1 MSLSDDEGGQSV
13 ARRARSRSPSPRPS
27 TNRSDTSGSNTG
39 LIAGVALAG
48 VGIVAAIG
56 AKFFLGGKKAPVAPS
71 RKPASRSD
79 ATRRKIPPRRARSVT
94 SGASSA
100 QHR

>member
-1 MSLSDDEGGQSV
+1 MSLSDDEGGQRV
-13 ARRARSRSPSPRPS
+13 VRRARSRSPSPRPS
-27 TNRSDTSGSNTG
+27 SNRSSASGSNAG

-56 AKFFLGGKKAPVAPS
+56 AKFFMGGKKAPAAPS
-71 RKPASRSD
+71 RQAGSRSD
-79 ATRRKIPPRRARSVT
+79 GTRRKIPPRRARSVT

>member
-1 MSLSDDEGGQSV
+1 MSLSDDEGGQRV
-13 ARRARSRSPSPRPS
+13 ARRARSRSPSSRPS
-27 TNRSDTSGSNTG
+27 TKRSDVSGSSTG

-56 AKFFLGGKKAPVAPS
+56 AKFFLGGKKAPAAPF
-71 RKPASRSD
+71 RQRTSRSD
-79 ATRRKIPPRRARSVT
+79 ASRRRIPPRRARSVT

>member
-1 MSLSDDEGGQSV
+1 MSLSDDEGGQRV
-13 ARRARSRSPSPRPS
+13 ARRVRSKSPSSRPS
-27 TNRSDTSGSNTG
+27 TNRGDASGSTTG

-56 AKFFLGGKKAPVAPS
+56 AKFLLGGKKAPVPPS
-71 RKPASRSD
+71 RQPASRSD
-79 ATRRKIPPRRARSVT
+79 PNRRKIPPRRARSVT